1 MSTTPTTALEVTI
14 AIPPLHL
21 HIKEEATIA
30 ALRFKAYGITSS
42 PLCRAC
48 MEADET
54 PTHVLLQCR
63 GVEEQRAAYLGSPA
77 SLPEALG
84 DLGGLLSFW
93 SELGW
98 LEPYQWHYEQRKV
111 PADQVR
117 RQAQRKKDRK
127 RT

>member
-1 MSTTPTTALEVTI
+1 MGNDAADELARLATSLEVVGPEPITP
-14 AIPPLHL
+14 IPFSV
-21 HIKEEATIA
+21 TD
-30 ALRFKAYGITSS
+30 S

-77 SLPEALG
+77 SLPKALG

-98 LEPYQWHYEQRKV
+98 LK
-111 PADQVR
+111 
-117 RQAQRKKDRK
+117 
-127 RT
+127 